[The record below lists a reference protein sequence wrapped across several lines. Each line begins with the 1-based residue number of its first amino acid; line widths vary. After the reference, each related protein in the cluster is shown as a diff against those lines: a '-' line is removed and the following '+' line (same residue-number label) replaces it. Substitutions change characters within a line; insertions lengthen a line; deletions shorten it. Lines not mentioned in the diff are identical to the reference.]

1 MTKSTVA
8 HRRIPSHNRR
18 DEDRVG
24 NSDMTLHHK
33 DLHELPSHTVTM
45 SPSYY
50 TRTGAHTREKG
61 LGRNGNR
68 RDGTRRWREL
78 A

>member
-1 MTKSTVA
+1 MNTATVA
-8 HRRIPSHNRR
+8 HRCIPSHNRR

-24 NSDMTLHHK
+24 NIKMALRHK

-45 SPSYY
+45 FPSYY
-50 TRTGAHTREKG
+50 TRTGAHTREKR
-61 LGRNGNR
+61 LERNGNR
-68 RDGTRRWREL
+68 RDG